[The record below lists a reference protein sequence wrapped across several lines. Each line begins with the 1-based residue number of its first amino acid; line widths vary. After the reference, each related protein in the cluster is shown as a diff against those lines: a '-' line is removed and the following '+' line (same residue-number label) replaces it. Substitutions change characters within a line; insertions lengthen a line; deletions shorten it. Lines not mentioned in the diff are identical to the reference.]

1 MWHACLMVATVIYHK
16 KVSADQT
23 GGQPG
28 GARRCSVNRWRSS
41 SPIPIT
47 RCAASFATALVR
59 PPTSQPGCAITPL
72 VPGPDLSVGATEVT
86 TFRAL
91 RVAIRSL
98 CQACVD
104 ALPGD
109 DQHVEVLNAA
119 AATAP
124 RWPQLH
130 YTGGAY
136 AVSEHTRQVGADAA
150 LAAIARDAIAILGGP
165 LRTDIRACQGPGCV
179 LFFVKDHPRRQWC
192 SAGCGNRARA
202 ARHYQRHRTP
212 APLDS
217 APTVRGST
225 TPCLRL
231 AESP

>member
-1 MWHACLMVATVIYHK
+1 M
-16 KVSADQT
+16 
-23 GGQPG
+23 
-28 GARRCSVNRWRSS
+28 
-41 SPIPIT
+41 
-47 RCAASFATALVR
+47 
-59 PPTSQPGCAITPL
+59 
-72 VPGPDLSVGATEVT
+72 
-86 TFRAL
+86 
-91 RVAIRSL
+91 
-98 CQACVD
+98 
-104 ALPGD
+104 
-109 DQHVEVLNAA
+109 LNAA

-192 SAGCGNRARA
+192 SAGCGNEPELHATTSDTAPR
-202 ARHYQRHRTP
+202 P
-212 APLDS
+212 ASS

-225 TPCLRL
+225 TVPALGGVTLTGSVCCCARPRHH
-231 AESP
+231 SS